1 MLKRGVAA
9 LHGAG
14 AKSFDRGAK
23 AKLGDLAVDVEVVE
37 RERNLLISDQAILA
51 RLRFVPLQSILR
63 ECSDWPLG
71 ENSVGTQEGCIGT

>member
-1 MLKRGVAA
+1 MILYGISAPP
-9 LHGAG
+9 
-14 AKSFDRGAK
+14 FDRGA
-23 AKLGDLAVDVEVVE
+23 ARECRAPAVAVDVEVVE

-71 ENSVGTQEGCIGT
+71 ENSVGAQEGCIGT